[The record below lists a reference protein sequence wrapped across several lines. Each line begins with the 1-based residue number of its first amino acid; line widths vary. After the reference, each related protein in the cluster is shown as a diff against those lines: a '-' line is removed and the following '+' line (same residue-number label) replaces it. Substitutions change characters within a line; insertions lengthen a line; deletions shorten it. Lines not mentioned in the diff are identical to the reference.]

1 MVVVNNKDYFEAHL
15 ASLLADYDR
24 DTLTNLYQPIIGA
37 ISLSLYFS
45 LWSESNSQKVASL
58 STHEDMCL
66 RMKIGMGDFVKA
78 RQFLEGIGLLKTYV
92 EENVNNKFYHYEL
105 YAPKTPKEFFSDVLL
120 SGLLAKNIGESAVN
134 RLKSIYKTNFTN
146 LSLAKDISSSFSD
159 VFHPDFDDETFN
171 RNLDSSSSLGRKKGK
186 IDLEFSLSKFYDELK
201 KISQISETALTKKEI
216 KEISRLSTLYGVNEE
231 NAASIVAKLYEP
243 QKSKGERVDLLSL
256 VKEFMELSNY
266 SYLSNKRTDYTKQTI
281 AGDSALVHKLNLM
294 EATSPKD
301 FLTLLQNGT
310 KPATSDLKIINEL
323 SKDFKLNNG
332 VINVIIDFVLS
343 VNNNVL
349 SRNYAT
355 KIAGSVVRE
364 GAFSAYDAMNYLMET
379 LNSRSARQ
387 ETINKNKIKDE
398 NPTPSEVK
406 EENKNDEDISWDDI
420 FANIDNKD

>member
-1 MVVVNNKDYFEAHL
+1 MVIINNKDYFESHL

-24 DTLTNLYQPIIGA
+24 DTLTNLYQPIIGST
-37 ISLSLYFS
+37 SLALYFS
-45 LWSESNSQKVASL
+45 LWSESNNQKIASL

-66 RMKIGMGDFVKA
+66 KMKIGMGDFVKA
-78 RQFLEGIGLLKTYV
+78 RKLLEGIGLLKTYV

-120 SGLLAKNIGESAVN
+120 SGLLAKNIGESALN
-134 RLKSIYKTNFTN
+134 RLKSIYKNNFTN
-146 LSLAKDISSSFSD
+146 LSLAKDVSSSFSD

-171 RNLDSSSSLGRKKGK
+171 RNLDSSSSLGRKKAK
-186 IDLEFSLSKFYDELK
+186 IDLEFSLSKFYNELK
-201 KISQISETALTKKEI
+201 KISQISETALTRKEI

-231 NAASIVAKLYEP
+231 NVASIVSKLYDP
-243 QKSKGERVDLLSL
+243 CKDKGERVDLLSL

-266 SYLSNKRTDYTKQTI
+266 SYLSNKKADYTRQTLS
-281 AGDSALVHKLNLM
+281 GDSALVHKLNLM

-355 KIAGSVVRE
+355 KIAGSIVRE
-364 GAFSAYDAMNYLMET
+364 GALTAYDAMNYLMET
-379 LNSRSARQ
+379 LNSRSDK
-387 ETINKNKIKDE
+387 T
-398 NPTPSEVK
+398 EVK
-406 EENKNDEDISWDDI
+406 KKKKIEGEEPVNNEVNEENKNDDDISWDDI